1 MRTISPVYYAC
12 ITEFLSPIFIDRL
25 FQLRVVFREI
35 AAREQPQA
43 SNATIVCWVD
53 DLIVKVCA
61 CILHLA
67 TNGAVQDFNRPTE
80 SRSIRALRVH
90 ETRRA
95 ATQLP
100 VKFTELPDNL
110 ASKYSSPAMAKL
122 ALTIL
127 YGATVLRERYL
138 PHDEP
143 TKVLD
148 IPALT
153 SVAGNS
159 IVKYG
164 ADLYSQSPT
173 SSLTIIEYAILLSL
187 YTWGAN
193 QEAKVS
199 FAPHTEL
206 NTVNLVE
213 LVLGH
218 VLSGSELLDHGVLG
232 ASTILIEDLSLVEWF
247 WKRWGDGST
256 LLAATG
262 LSLIRHWIGAY
273 KQGISNRKNACID
286 VLLRS
291 APCSF
296 QAILH
301 LLPGPIE
308 ALSPTS
314 NESPIV
320 ELVCEAFTT
329 LAKTKRR
336 GDLQYK
342 LILSGAC
349 ERLSAYML
357 STDRNT
363 RSLPIHGLFLE
374 FLTSLDPSVIGAVGQ
389 NTKFQHENKEYGL
402 VEKGIVEEIEMLVTR
417 TEPGS
422 EDCTVSRSVVDA
434 KRLKYMLDFLA
445 VLVHHGAGAP
455 SAVCLHLTFISKLVS
470 WACKPLDKQAVFE
483 RSQWTMIRTTVLL
496 LLGFAFANF
505 KRCGSSIDRF
515 PEHEQDGFLDIILDN
530 EGGDLLQ
537 TCALAR
543 YMIVTEDARILDD
556 PVTVL
561 EIWSQIRDALF
572 AALQRR
578 FVTEE
583 EALSV
588 AVSGTLCASLVSIL
602 RGSGRQTRAILLASP
617 WTQTLRA
624 ELERALARG
633 GDDFAL
639 GLCRQLEKPSAAFL
653 HATEKDASGVGFEDS
668 VHLVC
673 VGMGGWLQLVPMF
686 VGVSQ

>member
-12 ITEFLSPIFIDRL
+12 ITKFLSPIFIDRL

-53 DLIVKVCA
+53 DLIVKICA

-153 SVAGNS
+153 SVVGNS

-213 LVLGH
+213 LVLGC
-218 VLSGSELLDHGVLG
+218 VLSGSDSLDHGVSG

-262 LSLIRHWIGAY
+262 LSL
-273 KQGISNRKNACID
+273 
-286 VLLRS
+286 
-291 APCSF
+291 
-296 QAILH
+296 H

-314 NESPIV
+314 NESPII

-336 GDLQYK
+336 GDLQYR

-349 ERLSAYML
+349 ERLLAYML

-363 RSLPIHGLFLE
+363 RSLQ

-389 NTKFQHENKEYGL
+389 NTKFQHENKEF
-402 VEKGIVEEIEMLVTR
+402 VEEIEILMAR

-455 SAVCLHLTFISKLVS
+455 SAVCLHLTFIGKLVS
-470 WACKPLDKQAVFE
+470 WACKPLDKHAVFE
-483 RSQWTMIRTTVLL
+483 HSQWTMIRTTVLL
-496 LLGFAFANF
+496 LVGFAFANF

-515 PEHEQDGFLDIILDN
+515 PEYEQDGFLDIILDN

-639 GLCRQLEKPSAAFL
+639 ALCRQLEKPSAAFL
-653 HATEKDASGVGFEDS
+653 RATGKDAGGVGLEDS